1 MRGPWKK
8 SATKGDRAWR
18 MAVDR
23 SLDKERSAGLRRVI
37 TPMVA
42 RSISQSNHSGASPT
56 LSSVRQFHCE
66 LRLFLPC
73 NRSSVELP

>member
-18 MAVDR
+18 MAVDC

-42 RSISQSNHSGASPT
+42 RSISQSNHSGAHPHSVVYDSSIVVGLGCSSPVIG
-56 LSSVRQFHCE
+56 LQ
-66 LRLFLPC
+66 
-73 NRSSVELP
+73 